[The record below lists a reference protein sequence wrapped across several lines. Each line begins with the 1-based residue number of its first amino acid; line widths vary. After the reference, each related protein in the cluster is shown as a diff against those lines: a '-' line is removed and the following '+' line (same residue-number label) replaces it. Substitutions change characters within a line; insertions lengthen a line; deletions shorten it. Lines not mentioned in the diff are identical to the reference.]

1 MGNSGVVSR
10 LPTWEAPV
18 PSRQERR
25 SLPTMYGQLVLLAR
39 GRSSPSLNTTT
50 EHGGASLPTPTPR
63 SSTTSL
69 NGVAAISANTIW
81 AVGTGGLVTV
91 IEHWDGTQWTLV
103 SSPNASSI
111 DELIAVAAL
120 PGTNSLWAVGDSLY
134 GNDDSNSHTLT
145 QSYCEAVWS
154 SAFLNQGQA

>member
-1 MGNSGVVSR
+1 MFG
-10 LPTWEAPV
+10 
-18 PSRQERR
+18 
-25 SLPTMYGQLVLLAR
+25 LLATIVPR
-39 GRSSPSLNTTT
+39 GISRPLLNTMT
-50 EHGGASLPTPTPR
+50 EPAGASLPTPTPR

-111 DELIAVAAL
+111 DELTAVATL

-134 GNDDSNSHTLT
+134 GNDDSNSHILT
-145 QSYCEAVWS
+145 QSYCEAVCS